1 MRRPL
6 WDVVT
11 RTVLTALVG
20 GAATGALTAAVFFT
34 AAFRESGG
42 GEFRWLEAMGG
53 TLQILFVSSV
63 AGLFAGMLLSMPAL
77 LILLPTSRWSAG
89 AQWRARVAGVAACL
103 LPVAGVVAA
112 GAIGTEGRDGLLW
125 PTPAIALPVLLMA
138 AAIGA
143 WRGPDL
149 LRRPG

>member
-11 RTVLTALVG
+11 RTILTALVG

-34 AAFRESGG
+34 TALGTSG
-42 GEFRWLEAMGG
+42 GEFHLLEAIAG
-53 TLQILFVSSV
+53 TLRILFLSSL
-63 AGLFAGMLLSMPAL
+63 AGLFAGMFLSMPAL
-77 LILLPTSRWSAG
+77 LILLPTSRWSAQ
-89 AQWRARVAGVAACL
+89 ADWRARVAGVAACL
-103 LPVAGVVAA
+103 LPVACVVAA
-112 GAIGTEGRDGLLW
+112 GAIGTEGRDGPLW